1 MSAVDMPYSI
11 GLMLRSPPCP
21 QGEVGVSK
29 HVAAPSFETPAFRRA
44 PQDEGGGALAG
55 SAHRAYRKIGHL
67 IFLALGLLAFA
78 SNTLAQQPGRPIT
91 IIVPYSPGTGIDILA
106 RALGNE
112 LSQKW
117 GQPVVVDNK
126 TGASGNIGTGFA
138 ARAAPDGN
146 TLLMIAKVFVVNP
159 SVFKSVPYDPITS
172 FTPVIKLATGSIVL
186 AVHPSIP
193 ADTAKGFIEYAKAR
207 PGQINYGSPGFAT
220 PHHLAME
227 LFKQA
232 TGTDL
237 VHVPYK
243 GTSNVMSDL
252 VGNHVGAM
260 FIPTHV
266 ALPHAVDKQIKLLGV
281 ASLERVPAAPDVPT
295 LDEQGVSGF
304 EVDLWFGLLA
314 PAGTP
319 ADIVN
324 RYSATLNEFLRSP
337 KMVAELAK
345 QGLIASGGTPD
356 ALRELIAHDFAKW
369 AKIIKDAGITAE

>member
-1 MSAVDMPYSI
+1 MAIALSSA
-11 GLMLRSPPCP
+11 
-21 QGEVGVSK
+21 
-29 HVAAPSFETPAFRRA
+29 
-44 PQDEGGGALAG
+44 
-55 SAHRAYRKIGHL
+55 
-67 IFLALGLLAFA
+67 
-78 SNTLAQQPGRPIT
+78 LAQQSGRPIT

-117 GQPVVVDNK
+117 GQPVVIDNK
-126 TGASGNIGTGFA
+126 TGASGNIGTGLA

-159 SVFKSVPYDPITS
+159 SVFRSVPYDPITS
-172 FTPVIKLATGSIVL
+172 FAPIIKLATGSIVL

-193 ADTAKGFIEYAKAR
+193 ADTAQEFIRYAKAR

-232 TGTDL
+232 TGTDM

-252 VGNHVGAM
+252 VGNHVDAM

-266 ALPHAVDKQIKLLGV
+266 ALPHVVEKQIKLLGV
-281 ASLERVPAAPDVPT
+281 ASLERVPAAPHVPT
-295 LDEQGVSGF
+295 LHEQGVSDF

-314 PAGTP
+314 PVGTP
-319 ADIVN
+319 TEIVD
-324 RYSATLNEFLRSP
+324 RYNTAINEYLLSP
-337 KMVAELAK
+337 KLVAELAK
-345 QGLIASGGTPD
+345 QGLIASGGAPD
-356 ALRELIAHDFAKW
+356 ALRDLIAHDFAKW
-369 AKIIKDAGITAE
+369 ARIIKAAGITAE

>member
-1 MSAVDMPYSI
+1 MGATIAV
-11 GLMLRSPPCP
+11 
-21 QGEVGVSK
+21 
-29 HVAAPSFETPAFRRA
+29 
-44 PQDEGGGALAG
+44 
-55 SAHRAYRKIGHL
+55 
-67 IFLALGLLAFA
+67 LALTALMPA
-78 SNTLAQQPGRPIT
+78 STVAQQAGRQIT
-91 IIVPYSPGTGIDILA
+91 IVDPYSPGTGIYILA

-126 TGASGNIGTGFA
+126 TGASGNIGTGLA

-159 SVFKSVPYDPITS
+159 SVFKSVPYDPIKS
-172 FTPVIKLATGSIVL
+172 FAPIIKLATGSIVL
-186 AVHPSIP
+186 AVHPSVP
-193 ADTAKGFIEYAKAR
+193 ADTTQAFIQYAKSR

-252 VGNHVGAM
+252 VGNHVSAM

-266 ALPHAVDKQIKLLGV
+266 ALPHAIENQIRLLGV
-281 ASLERVPAAPDVPT
+281 ASLARVPAAPNLPT
-295 LDEQGVSGF
+295 LDEQGVTGF
-304 EVDLWFGLLA
+304 DVDPWVGLLA
-314 PAGTP
+314 PAGT
-319 ADIVN
+319 A
-324 RYSATLNEFLRSP
+324 Y
-337 KMVAELAK
+337 
-345 QGLIASGGTPD
+345 
-356 ALRELIAHDFAKW
+356 
-369 AKIIKDAGITAE
+369 

>member
-1 MSAVDMPYSI
+1 MRPRSCGRIRGVGCAFAARS
-11 GLMLRSPPCP
+11 SPPSRRRD
-21 QGEVGVSK
+21 EIVVGHAV
-29 HVAAPSFETPAFRRA
+29 HRLAA
-44 PQDEGGGALAG
+44 L
-55 SAHRAYRKIGHL
+55 
-67 IFLALGLLAFA
+67 LALIVVACA
-78 SNTLAQQPGRPIT
+78 SSTAHAQQPGRPIT
-91 IIVPYSPGTGIDILA
+91 IIVPYSPGTGIYILA
-106 RALGNE
+106 RALGAE

-117 GQPVVVDNK
+117 GNPVVVDNK
-126 TGASGNIGTGFA
+126 TGASGNIGTGLA
-138 ARAAPDGN
+138 ARAAPDGH

-159 SVFKSVPYDPITS
+159 SVFKTVPYDTVNSFAPI
-172 FTPVIKLATGSIVL
+172 IKLATGSIVL
-186 AVHPSIP
+186 AVHPSVP
-193 ADTAKGFIEYAKAR
+193 VNSAQSFIAYARTR
-207 PGQINYGSPGFAT
+207 PGEINYGSPGFAT

-266 ALPHAVDKQIKLLGV
+266 ALPHAVEKQIKLLGV
-281 ASLERVPAAPDVPT
+281 ASLERVPVAPDLPT
-295 LDEQGVSGF
+295 LDEQGVTGF

-324 RYSATLNEFLRSP
+324 RYNAALNEFLRSP

-356 ALRELIAHDFAKW
+356 AMRDLIAHDFAKW
-369 AKIIKDAGITAE
+369 ARIIKDAGITAE

>member
-1 MSAVDMPYSI
+1 MLDRRRIDRLLHSAIAAVT
-11 GLMLRSPPCP
+11 LLA
-21 QGEVGVSK
+21 VS
-29 HVAAPSFETPAFRRA
+29 VSA
-44 PQDEGGGALAG
+44 ALAQ
-55 SAHRAYRKIGHL
+55 A
-67 IFLALGLLAFA
+67 
-78 SNTLAQQPGRPIT
+78 PGRPIT

-126 TGASGNIGTGFA
+126 TGASGNIGTGLA
-138 ARAAPDGN
+138 ARASPDGN

-172 FTPVIKLATGSIVL
+172 FAPVIKLATGSIVL
-186 AVHPSIP
+186 AVHPSVP

-266 ALPHAVDKQIKLLGV
+266 ALPHAVEKQIKLLGV

-295 LDEQGVSGF
+295 LDEQGVTGF

-324 RYSATLNEFLRSP
+324 RYNAALNEFLRSP
-337 KMVAELAK
+337 RMVSELAK
-345 QGLIASGGTPD
+345 QGLIASGGTPGT
-356 ALRELIAHDFAKW
+356 LRELIAHDFAKW